1 MSDPKTGQAVSQRT
15 GRGLKIALGLSLAVN
30 LLILGLVVGALVA
43 VGPGRSGND
52 DPRLRALGLGPFAI
66 ALPREDRQA
75 VTDRIDRDALRSERR
90 ALGESLGQL
99 RAALL
104 ADPFDRAA
112 AEAALARSRG
122 AAEAAQGQGHRALLD
137 HIETMSADERAE
149 LVERLGRALRR
160 MGGRD
165 GDRDH

>member
-1 MSDPKTGQAVSQRT
+1 MSDATPEPKAPQRS

-30 LLILGLVVGALVA
+30 LLILGLVLGALVA
-43 VGPGRSGND
+43 VGPGRSRDD
-52 DPRLRALGLGPFAI
+52 DPRLRTLGLGPFAI

-75 VTDRIDRDALRSERR
+75 VTDRIDRDALRTERR

-112 AEAALARSRG
+112 AEAALARSR
-122 AAEAAQGQGHRALLD
+122 AATEAAQGQGHRALLD
-137 HIETMSADERAE
+137 HIETMSAEDRAE
-149 LVERLGRALRR
+149 LVDRLGRALRR
-160 MGGRD
+160 MGGH
-165 GDRDH
+165 GDRDR